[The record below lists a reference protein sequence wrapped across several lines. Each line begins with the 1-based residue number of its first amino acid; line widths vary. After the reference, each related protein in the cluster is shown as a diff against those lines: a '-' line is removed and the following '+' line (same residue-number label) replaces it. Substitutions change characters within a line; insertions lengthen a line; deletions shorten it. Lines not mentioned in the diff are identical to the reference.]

1 MVLRN
6 IKKWS
11 EENEEQAVSSTSIL
25 DHAIGISI
33 KNKIYFCNFY
43 STRIESQL
51 SAKKIVRV
59 SRFIKENN
67 LLTLL
72 LFRRHILKP

>member
-11 EENEEQAVSSTSIL
+11 EENEEQAVSSASIL
-25 DHAIGISI
+25 DHVIGIII
-33 KNKIYFCNFY
+33 KNNIYFCNFY
-43 STRIESQL
+43 STRIGSQL

-72 LFRRHILKP
+72 LFRRHKLKP